1 MPLTRTVD
9 PASLPVSLQ
18 EIHDHVGVT
27 DLADNDRLTM
37 LNEAATRHV
46 ERISRRQLITQTWRE
61 KFDNFSDPIIVLQ
74 RRPLQTV
81 TSITY
86 VDNAGDTQTFSNT
99 LYDVDTDA
107 DPGRIILGFNESWP
121 TVRGHTND
129 VAITYV
135 CGYGTDGSSVPSTL
149 KAAIKLLVGNWSENR
164 EATISGT
171 IIAEVPLAVVDLIMA
186 ERDYGFQA

>member
-1 MPLTRTVD
+1 MPITRTVD
-9 PASLPVSLQ
+9 PTSLPVSLQ

-46 ERISRRQLITQTWRE
+46 EMVSRRQLITQTWRE
-61 KFDNFSDPIIVLQ
+61 KCDTFTTSIVVL
-74 RRPLQTV
+74 RKRPLQSV

-86 VDNAGDTQTFSNT
+86 VDSAGDTQTFSSDN
-99 LYDVDTDA
+99 YDVDTDA
-107 DPGRIILGFNESWP
+107 DPGRIVLGFNQTWP

-129 VAITYV
+129 VAYTYV
-135 CGYGTDGSSVPSTL
+135 CGFGDSGAAVPSTL
-149 KAAIKLLVGNWSENR
+149 KAAIKLLVSHWSEHR

-171 IIAEVPLAVVDLIMA
+171 IIAEVPLAVTDLILA
-186 ERDYGFQA
+186 ERDYGFQT